1 MLRLRNLL
9 VSSLR
14 AGAARPLPTS
24 SLLRRLFLCTDTSP
38 AAQFVS
44 HGYLISTCGLTP
56 AQALTASKTIPNATT
71 THQADAVRAFLAGD
85 LGLSESDVTS
95 TIARKARL
103 LCCDVDKTL
112 APCVSQLRGI
122 GLSTPEIARLLHV
135 TPLVLVSPKHVSRL
149 AFYMS
154 FLGSFG
160 KVLRA
165 MSRNKSLLGCSI
177 EDVVEPNIVRL
188 RQCGLTVRD
197 IAQVLVLLPRLL
209 TGSQER
215 LEATILRAEQLG
227 VPRCTPMFRHAL
239 VTAYAVA
246 PETATTKMEL
256 LRSLGLSSGQVA
268 MAVAKMP
275 SILGSCEDRLRRAMD
290 FLTKEVGMDMEAI
303 ARSPSLLAFSI
314 EERLAP
320 RLKVLK
326 LLKENGLPGGNRGF
340 YNMAC
345 LGEETFLDK
354 FVRPHEKSIP
364 AIAAVYAA
372 ARAGKAP
379 AGAAAS

>member
-1 MLRLRNLL
+1 MGKSAL
-9 VSSLR
+9 V
-14 AGAARPLPTS
+14 
-24 SLLRRLFLCTDTSP
+24 TD
-38 AAQFVS
+38 
-44 HGYLISTCGLTP
+44 
-56 AQALTASKTIPNATT
+56 
-71 THQADAVRAFLAGD
+71 AD
-85 LGLSESDVTS
+85 T
-95 TIARKARL
+95 RL

-112 APCVSQLRGI
+112 APCVSQLRDI

-135 TPLVLVSPKHVSRL
+135 APLVLVSPKHVSRL

-154 FLGSFG
+154 FLGSFDNVH
-160 KVLRA
+160 KA
-165 MSRNKSLLGCSI
+165 IARNKSLLGCSI
-177 EDVVEPNIVRL
+177 EDLVEPNIARL

-197 IAQVLVLLPRLL
+197 IAQVLVLVPRLL
-209 TGSQER
+209 AGSQER
-215 LEATILRAEQLG
+215 VEAAILRAEQLG
-227 VPRCTPMFRHAL
+227 VPQGTPMFRYAL
-239 VTAYAVA
+239 VVAYAIK
-246 PETATTKMEL
+246 PETAAAKIEL

-275 SILGSCEDRLRRAMD
+275 SVLAACEDRLRRAMD
-290 FLTKEVGMDMEAI
+290 FLTKEAGMDMEAI
-303 ARSPSLLAFSI
+303 ARSPSLLKFSI

-345 LGEETFLDK
+345 LSEEKFINK
-354 FVRPHEKSIP
+354 FVRPHEKSVP

-372 ARAGKAP
+372 ARVGKAP